1 MHAVIT
7 ESLRNMKAYTALQS
21 PGTLCV
27 LCEFNATTEA
37 QGCQASIQEVGD
49 SQTSTTTRTVLN
61 MTLIR
66 THWSLTG
73 GQNSIIEAF
82 DCISGLQTG
91 NYTVS
96 VREIECSGGIGLRA
110 FMHSSIRVDGLDG
123 LDGLDKPEGKISSII
138 LLSKHSCKYFTMHM
152 ITIRPV
158 SPCAPGEVA
167 QGTRANTQAIGFSV
181 AIVILIT
188 IGVLLLVMIVV
199 VVKVRKP
206 KNNSEVILKGSEYLY
221 GVNILI

>member
-73 GQNSIIEAF
+73 GQNSIIETY

-110 FMHSSIRVDGLDG
+110 FMHSSIRVDGLDK
-123 LDGLDKPEGKISSII
+123 DPEGKSNSII

-152 ITIRPV
+152 ITIHLV
-158 SPCAPGEVA
+158 STCAPGEAA

-188 IGVLLLVMIVV
+188 IGVLLLVMIIV

-206 KNNSEVILKGSEYLY
+206 NNNSEVILKGSEYLY
-221 GVNILI
+221 GVLI